1 MTMTLVKLRYN
12 SKLVPDPGLVL
23 QTPLCIGMSNSTMWT
38 ILGKG
43 SAQAQVHAEF
53 IAQVPSMHKCLSKTF
68 SQNCLH
74 GEIAFSN
81 STCIYFVVIQGKKG
95 RQKNLLWRNDIL

>member
-1 MTMTLVKLRYN
+1 
-12 SKLVPDPGLVL
+12 
-23 QTPLCIGMSNSTMWT
+23 MSNFAMGT

-43 SAQAQVHAEF
+43 FAQAQVHTEF
-53 IAQVPSMHKCLSKTF
+53 IAQVPSMHECLSKIL

-95 RQKNLLWRNDIL
+95 RQKTLLWRNDIL

>member
-1 MTMTLVKLRYN
+1 M
-12 SKLVPDPGLVL
+12 G
-23 QTPLCIGMSNSTMWT
+23 T

-43 SAQAQVHAEF
+43 FAQTQVHAKF
-53 IAQVPSMHKCLSKTF
+53 IAQVPSMHEYLSKTL

-81 STCIYFVVIQGKKG
+81 STCIYFVITQDKKKEDKKKLTMG
-95 RQKNLLWRNDIL
+95 E

>member
-1 MTMTLVKLRYN
+1 
-12 SKLVPDPGLVL
+12 
-23 QTPLCIGMSNSTMWT
+23 MSNSTMGT

-43 SAQAQVHAEF
+43 FAQAQVHAEF

-74 GEIAFSN
+74 GEIAFPN
-81 STCIYFVVIQGKKG
+81 STCIYFVIMQGKKG
-95 RQKNLLWRNDIL
+95 RQKTLLWGIDIL